1 MTARDVFWLLFIFV
15 PLCIIWAVTLIDM
28 MRRND
33 LVGWMKALWAM
44 VIIFFPWIGVCAYL
58 ILRPREATASAY
70 ARDTA
75 PTSAAAAAP
84 VSPTPTYRPQTAPTA
99 VPTQATPTTGNS
111 MEAMS

>member
-15 PLCIIWAVTLIDM
+15 PLSIIWVVTLIDL
-28 MRRND
+28 MRRDD

-58 ILRPREATASAY
+58 ILRPREAISPAY

-75 PTSAAAAAP
+75 KTPAAT
-84 VSPTPTYRPQTAPTA
+84 TPTYTPQAAPTA
-99 VPTQATPTTGNS
+99 VPTPAPGNS